1 MSKIKSA
8 CSRVNIRNKSTN
20 NAIVYSRPVFSTDL
34 KREGRFV
41 RLINLKDSHHRQ
53 LRLDGYQINA
63 LKNILV
69 EAGEVTLS
77 NKWKKKRNK

>member
-1 MSKIKSA
+1 MSKIKSS
-8 CSRVNIRNKSTN
+8 CSRINIRNKSTN